1 MRRHEVTDEQWE
13 LLQEIVP
20 LPNKR
25 GRPCR
30 DRRQVLDAVLWILR
44 TGAPWRDLPERYGP
58 WQSIYHWFNLWRKN
72 GTWDRIL
79 EALHVR
85 LDQQGRIDWDLWCVD
100 GSSVRASRV
109 AAGAGQKGG
118 SKSHETTLWAARAA
132 DSAPSCTWLLTAEA
146 CRLPSKSRRG
156 KRTNQPSSNS

>member
-1 MRRHEVTDEQWE
+1 MRRHGLTDEQWGV
-13 LLQEIVP
+13 LQQIVP
-20 LPNKR
+20 LPKKR

-30 DRRQVLDAVLWILR
+30 DRRQVLDAVFWILR

-58 WQSIYHWFNLWRKN
+58 WQSIYHWFNLWRKD

-79 EALHVR
+79 EALHIR
-85 LDQQGRIDWDLWCVD
+85 LDQQGCIDWDLWCID
-100 GSSVRASRV
+100 GSSIRASRA

-118 SKSHETTLWAARAA
+118 SKSPQTTLWAARAA
-132 DSAPSCTWLLTAEA
+132 DSGANSTWLLTAEA

-156 KRTNQPSSNS
+156 KPTNRRSSSS